1 MGFVLAKTPT
11 SGNNIDT
18 FGENNS
24 TIKDSKMLVCILLV
38 LITVFYLIRTSLRD
52 SGQGLLE
59 LIVASSHADLAIF
72 KEKRAEQVVAAESIL
87 KLADYSK
94 QYKMVKIVLE
104 KLFKVTNV
112 PIYKCC
118 FCHKFLSEGSSI
130 RQIT

>member
-112 PIYKCC
+112 PIYKCY
-118 FCHKFLSEGSSI
+118 F
-130 RQIT
+130 

>member
-1 MGFVLAKTPT
+1 MGSVLAKMPT

-72 KEKRAEQVVAAESIL
+72 KEKRAEVEQVVAAESIL

-112 PIYKCC
+112 PIYKCY
-118 FCHKFLSEGSSI
+118 F
-130 RQIT
+130 